1 MEHTYGVNE
10 AAFSPALK
18 DLRAEV
24 NNEVDAVTASL
35 RNKEEHL

>member
-1 MEHTYGVNE
+1 VRAVRVT
-10 AAFSPALK
+10 AFSPTLK